1 MERTKPLRDI
11 RSLSEDDLVVLTK
24 ELGQPAFRAK
34 QLREWIFDKNVCSF
48 DDMTNLPKVFRE
60 KLAES
65 YGFNIPVE
73 LAKQVSRDGSRK
85 YLLQFS
91 DGVSVETVGM
101 PSKNKLAVC
110 ISSQAGCAMGCA
122 FCATGMNGLTRSLT
136 DQEMVDQVLHVSR
149 DFGERVTSVV
159 FMG

>member
-11 RSLSEDDLVVLTK
+11 RSLSEDDLVALTK

-73 LAKQVSRDGSRK
+73 TNAPPIGNYYYR
-85 YLLQFS
+85 
-91 DGVSVETVGM
+91 
-101 PSKNKLAVC
+101 
-110 ISSQAGCAMGCA
+110 
-122 FCATGMNGLTRSLT
+122 
-136 DQEMVDQVLHVSR
+136 
-149 DFGERVTSVV
+149 
-159 FMG
+159 